1 MPTTFRE
8 LPFGMIFANDPSP
21 ARGERTHRGC
31 PRIAPY
37 LGHAWSREFFAD
49 PLLSVGTSGERR
61 AAFIVSGGGDCFFA
75 SGRADQYSLV
85 MTPSPARDLESLIS
99 GERLAR
105 EHAIFIVIACCKA
118 IARIETRGV
127 VVPSCVM
134 ISETEVTIGDFDSAR
149 PDLGYF
155 APEFGDAPAS
165 KSQTR
170 KIRRDGELI
179 GMSSTWLAHPE
190 FTVDRP
196 RAAVFS
202 LGCVLWEL
210 LAGRR
215 LFIGASDYESMMLAR
230 AAHVPTIDI
239 DPELESIVRKALAKN
254 AEHRYETP
262 AHLADALATALHP
275 SSLMRRCHR

>member
-1 MPTTFRE
+1 
-8 LPFGMIFANDPSP
+8 
-21 ARGERTHRGC
+21 
-31 PRIAPY
+31 
-37 LGHAWSREFFAD
+37 
-49 PLLSVGTSGERR
+49 
-61 AAFIVSGGGDCFFA
+61 
-75 SGRADQYSLV
+75 

-105 EHAIFIVIACCKA
+105 EHAIYIVIACCKA
-118 IARIETRGV
+118 MAGTETRGF
-127 VVPSCVM
+127 VVPSCIR
-134 ISETEVTIGDFDSAR
+134 ISDADVTIGDFDTAQ

-155 APEFGDAPAS
+155 APEFGNGPAT

-170 KIRRDGELI
+170 EIRRDGKLI

-190 FTVDRP
+190 FTADRP

-210 LAGRR
+210 LAGGR
-215 LFIGASDYESMMLAR
+215 LFVGASDYESMMLAR

-239 DPELESIVRKALAKN
+239 DPELEAIVRKALAKN

-262 AHLADALATALHP
+262 AQLADALATYLSNRAAN
-275 SSLMRRCHR
+275 